1 MEEVVI
7 ETNDDEYYEV
17 FSSSLFDGKLRKKLL
32 NWLQE
37 NDKQKKIKKES
48 EDEG

>member
-7 ETNDDEYYEV
+7 ETYDDEYYEV
-17 FSSSLFDGKLRKKLL
+17 FSSSLFDGKLRKKPL

-48 EDEG
+48 EDE